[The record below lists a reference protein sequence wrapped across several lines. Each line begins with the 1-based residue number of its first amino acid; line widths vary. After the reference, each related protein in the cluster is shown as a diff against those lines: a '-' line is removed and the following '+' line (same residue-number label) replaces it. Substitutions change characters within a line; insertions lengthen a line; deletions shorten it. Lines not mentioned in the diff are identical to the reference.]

1 MYVER
6 RRGGSSY
13 PLHELQDLSPEER
26 LNRSLELSDQRMNP
40 AWRDAN
46 PEAYERVAAFY
57 RGRQEVGAADPDR
70 DRGQRLQ
77 FEARAGLDTFDRL
90 ADLRLPVYL
99 CGGRRDG
106 IAPPANM
113 EAIEKQIPGA
123 RLELF
128 DGGHL
133 FLVQDRSA
141 WPAILSFLKGE
152 EEDKR

>member
-1 MYVER
+1 
-6 RRGGSSY
+6 
-13 PLHELQDLSPEER
+13 LHELQDLPPAER
-26 LNRSLELSDQRMNP
+26 LNRSLELSDTRMNA

-46 PEAYERVAAFY
+46 AEAYERVAAIY
-57 RGRQEVGAADPDR
+57 RGRQEVGTDGPDG

-90 ADLRLPVYL
+90 AGLRVPVYL
-99 CGGRRDG
+99 CGGRYDG

-113 EAIEKQIPGA
+113 EAIQKQIPGA

-152 EEDKR
+152 REENR